1 MKKPA
6 VILILAVALLALG
19 WQSTSAQVL
28 APTPRDG
35 VYDKIHYPNRRVV
48 PYSFL
53 READVMFARRVWR
66 KIDLREKIN
75 QPLYYPTVPTNQ
87 RKNLITV
94 LMDAL
99 LTEQS
104 IRAYTTDLDDFRAEM
119 TSAEVANIGV
129 SRDSQQLQR
138 PYPPYDWYDTVLV
151 TTFDPT
157 NVKTFKIK
165 EDWIFDKQRSVLE
178 PRIIGLCPVMN
189 VYDKNSGEFRGFQ
202 DMYWLYFPEVRKV
215 IINEEVYNPYNFSQR
230 LTYDDVFM
238 KRQFSSLI
246 YKVDNTYDRRI
257 DQYVKGIDA
266 LLEAEDIK
274 TQLMDFEHNLWEQ

>member
-1 MKKPA
+1 MKKPV

-104 IRAYTTDLDDFRAEM
+104 I
-119 TSAEVANIGV
+119 
-129 SRDSQQLQR
+129 
-138 PYPPYDWYDTVLV
+138 
-151 TTFDPT
+151 
-157 NVKTFKIK
+157 
-165 EDWIFDKQRSVLE
+165 
-178 PRIIGLCPVMN
+178 
-189 VYDKNSGEFRGFQ
+189 
-202 DMYWLYFPEVRKV
+202 
-215 IINEEVYNPYNFSQR
+215 
-230 LTYDDVFM
+230 
-238 KRQFSSLI
+238 
-246 YKVDNTYDRRI
+246 
-257 DQYVKGIDA
+257 
-266 LLEAEDIK
+266 
-274 TQLMDFEHNLWEQ
+274 